1 MIFGSS
7 AVSCGQAGRAGTDPV
22 WYYKRIERPGL
33 LFRVFV
39 RGGCCVCA
47 GCRENYR
54 CSTEVD
60 CAAGLRVGGG

>member
-39 RGGCCVCA
+39 RGGGVA
-47 GCRENYR
+47 VFVLGAVKTTGALQKWIVQR
-54 CSTEVD
+54 
-60 CAAGLRVGGG
+60 G